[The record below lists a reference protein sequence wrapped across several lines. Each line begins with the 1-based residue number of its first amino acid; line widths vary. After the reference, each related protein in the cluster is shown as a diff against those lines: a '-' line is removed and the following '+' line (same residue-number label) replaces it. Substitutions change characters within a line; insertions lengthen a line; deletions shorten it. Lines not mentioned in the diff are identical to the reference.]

1 MQCLSSF
8 LPRRNYIIENEAP
21 FKHWNDVLG
30 MKISEVILI
39 KKKAWKFQI
48 DTISM
53 CSTRQLWNRRGRDRM
68 VDGFTT
74 TYVISAYH
82 NRSCEFESVYDEVY
96 SIKHYV
102 FVLCA
107 LCCRF
112 LWIVPSSCVPYV
124 AGFSGLSLRYSQRL
138 FIRNGPSL
146 EWTTTYD
153 ITSNSNLVI

>member
-1 MQCLSSF
+1 
-8 LPRRNYIIENEAP
+8 
-21 FKHWNDVLG
+21 
-30 MKISEVILI
+30 
-39 KKKAWKFQI
+39 
-48 DTISM
+48 M

-124 AGFSGLSLRYSQRL
+124 AGFSGLSLRLVCPMLPVSLDCPFVLCALCCRFL
-138 FIRNGPSL
+138 WIVPSVFSTFIH
-146 EWTTTYD
+146 
-153 ITSNSNLVI
+153 

>member
-1 MQCLSSF
+1 
-8 LPRRNYIIENEAP
+8 
-21 FKHWNDVLG
+21 
-30 MKISEVILI
+30 
-39 KKKAWKFQI
+39 
-48 DTISM
+48 M
-53 CSTRQLWNRRGRDRM
+53 CSTRQLWNRHGRDRM

-153 ITSNSNLVI
+153 ITSNGSLVI